1 MAKREMKTYHS
12 HQGSAFIMGIM
23 CLLFVGTYA
32 LFLFMPAFDVTV
44 DGVVH
49 SYTGFDFLVVGAGQ
63 YIQMAIPDI
72 DLSIVDEVL
81 AYFDG
86 SAGENIV
93 VGVVSGFNAII
104 SLVASILYALSMVL
118 GVFLLILGLAWF
130 IRGRITFPK
139 FTGRFAVWAH
149 SAFDAG
155 FGVMFFYVYM
165 ISEIIKNANPDN
177 FAAVNFMTYV
187 VLGVQIAIHIIIR
200 ITHRLAYKNRV
211 YEKKRTE
218 KDEYE
223 EFIANRAANNGQTPK
238 KQGPVP
244 VYEKDIPEGIRSI
257 GDHAYA
263 NDDAL
268 TKANIPDGVT
278 SLGGNAFANC
288 HNLEIVT
295 IPQTVIKIGANCFY
309 NTPHL
314 KTIRYNGTK
323 EDWRSVRR
331 GTNWLVGSGT
341 ATIVTNDGAIVVN
354 PNQ

>member
-1 MAKREMKTYHS
+1 MKTYHS

-23 CLLFVGTYA
+23 SLLFAGTYA
-32 LFLFMPAFDVTV
+32 LFLFMPAFEVMI
-44 DGVVH
+44 DGEIF
-49 SYTGFDFLVVGAGQ
+49 SYTGFDFLVVGGGQ
-63 YIQMAIPDI
+63 YIQMIYPDL
-72 DLSIVDEVL
+72 DMTVVDQVL
-81 AYFDG
+81 AYFEG
-86 SAGENIV
+86 SAPSENIAV
-93 VGVVSGFNAII
+93 NLLSSFNYIF
-104 SLVASILYALSMVL
+104 SLIASVLMALGLVL
-118 GVFLLILGLAWF
+118 AVFLVILGLAWI

-139 FTGRFAVWAH
+139 FTGRFAVWSH

-155 FGVMFFYVYM
+155 FGVMFFYIYM
-165 ISEIIKNANPDN
+165 MNEILKNGNEN
-177 FAAVNFMTYV
+177 SGAAIAMMTYV
-187 VLGVQIAIHIIIR
+187 VLGAQIALHIIIR

-211 YEKKRTE
+211 YEKRKTE

-223 EFIANRAANNGQTPK
+223 EFLSNRAANNGQTPK

-244 VYEKDIPEGIRSI
+244 VYEKDIPAGTRSI

-295 IPQTVIKIGANCFY
+295 IPQTVTKIGANCFY

-314 KTIRYNGTK
+314 KTIKYNGSK
-323 EDWRSVRR
+323 EDWRSVKR
-331 GTNWLVGSGT
+331 GNNWLVGSGT
-341 ATIVTNDGAIVVN
+341 ATITTNDGAIVVN